1 MLGTGPYFSDLSS
14 WVRVGASGTC
24 SGQPLGD
31 TCVTHR
37 VVPRVG
43 ALQVSP
49 GPWLVVCVFPV
60 CVCFVSCPRV
70 LPPAAEGQK
79 SHFAHLLAV
88 GTLATALPLPG
99 PHPPGPTDSNSQPQ
113 GTLS

>member
-49 GPWLVVCVFPV
+49 GPWLC
-60 CVCFVSCPRV
+60 RV
-70 LPPAAEGQK
+70 RLSRLCLFRQLSSSVATSSRGTEISLCPPAGHGHI
-79 SHFAHLLAV
+79 SH
-88 GTLATALPLPG
+88 G
-99 PHPPGPTDSNSQPQ
+99 PSSARPSPPWPHG
-113 GTLS
+113 L